1 MKSGTGYQLPDGT
14 YSNVSE
20 VTFGGVSGSQAA
32 TIATD
37 VIDVGARGCARLT
50 LNVTT
55 ATAGSLDVTVQTRKD
70 ESDSWRTV
78 AAFAQKTTV
87 TSERKCFSGLDRQ
100 VRANCV
106 IVTGPFEFSI
116 SGELV

>member
-1 MKSGTGYQLPDGT
+1 MKAGTGYQLPDGK
-14 YSNVSE
+14 YANVDA

-50 LNVTT
+50 LDVTT
-55 ATAGSLDVTVQTRKD
+55 ATAGTLDVTVQTRKD
-70 ESDSWRTV
+70 ASASWRTV
-78 AAFAQKTTV
+78 AAFTQVATV
-87 TSERKCFSGLDRQ
+87 TSERKSFTGLDRQ

-106 IVTGPFEFSI
+106 IVTGPFAFSI
-116 SGELV
+116 AGELV